1 MSPDPT
7 LKNGTFSSCR
17 NSTAIYKNP
26 RGSSFSR
33 LFRITVL
40 KTGEEPHMKRK
51 TPLAQQE
58 GLSQQLESRHRFVMS
73 CHSNSN
79 IPSFISTHPFVQQ
92 TLRAGTHWLWATGKE
107 WEPWPDLPSPGAWSP
122 SKQMKKGHDLILT
135 QQSRQWASESP
146 SKALSFP
153 QDQTAGREAIS
164 ILDKNRKNGAFDGL
178 ALTHWSTAGGAHQ
191 TQALSDLKLC
201 CPQKKRTSVTFLD
214 TTSLRLPL

>member
-1 MSPDPT
+1 MQKLNCHLQKSERELLFTIVQNHCPEDRRGAT
-7 LKNGTFSSCR
+7 
-17 NSTAIYKNP
+17 YEEKNP
-26 RGSSFSR
+26 SCPARG
-33 LFRITVL
+33 T
-40 KTGEEPHMKRK
+40 
-51 TPLAQQE
+51 
-58 GLSQQLESRHRFVMS
+58 LSTTWKQTQICYVMS
-73 CHSNSN
+73 FKFKHSV
-79 IPSFISTHPFVQQ
+79 IHIHPSFVQQ

-107 WEPWPDLPSPGAWSP
+107 SEPWPDLPSPGAWSP